1 MYVNDSSLTGR
12 PKVGKATLPLSSM
25 PRDGKVTMS
34 LPLEAVNPGQKA
46 QGEVLLDVSFKVF
59 EDDEQVR
66 GCRGVTRRVVLS
78 HRVLRRRLC
87 AKWGGGGGCPPAV
100 APHTQQPR
108 SARLA
113 AHSSRQGIC

>member
-1 MYVNDSSLTGR
+1 MVLLSCVPCVSTHTQVLEVYVNDSSLTGR

-66 GCRGVTRRVVLS
+66 V
-78 HRVLRRRLC
+78 
-87 AKWGGGGGCPPAV
+87 
-100 APHTQQPR
+100 
-108 SARLA
+108 
-113 AHSSRQGIC
+113 QGL